1 MTERA
6 FFLKC
11 KCRADLI
18 AALGLHD
25 AVLFRHDTCRTQGV
39 EHGLQGKRR
48 GVVLLREMAEGKLFA
63 SLLDQFQQ
71 LCRALIVGEV
81 VLSEVEFSHEY
92 WMRHA
97 LTLAKR
103 AWDEREVP
111 VGAVLVHN
119 NRVIGE
125 GWNRPIGRH
134 DPTAHA
140 EIMALRQGGLV
151 MQNYRLIDATLYV
164 TLEPCVMCA
173 GAMIHSRIG
182 RVVFGARD
190 AKTGAAGSLMDVLHH
205 PGMNHRVEITE
216 GILAD
221 ECAALLS
228 DFFRM
233 RRQEIK
239 AQKKAQSSTD

>member
-1 MTERA
+1 MS
-6 FFLKC
+6 
-11 KCRADLI
+11 D
-18 AALGLHD
+18 
-25 AVLFRHDTCRTQGV
+25 V
-39 EHGLQGKRR
+39 E
-48 GVVLLREMAEGKLFA
+48 
-63 SLLDQFQQ
+63 LD
-71 LCRALIVGEV
+71 
-81 VLSEVEFSHEY
+81 HEY
-92 WMRHA
+92 WMHHA

-119 NRVIGE
+119 HRVIGE

-151 MQNYRLIDATLYV
+151 LQNYRLLDTTLYV

-173 GAMIHSRIG
+173 GAMVHSRIG

-190 AKTGAAGSLMDVLHH
+190 AKTGAAGSLIDVLHH
-205 PGMNHRVEITE
+205 PGMNHRVDIIE
-216 GILAD
+216 GVLRD
-221 ECAALLS
+221 ECATLLS

-239 AQKKAQSSTD
+239 ALKKADRAKGAGPAV

>member
-1 MTERA
+1 
-6 FFLKC
+6 
-11 KCRADLI
+11 
-18 AALGLHD
+18 
-25 AVLFRHDTCRTQGV
+25 
-39 EHGLQGKRR
+39 
-48 GVVLLREMAEGKLFA
+48 
-63 SLLDQFQQ
+63 
-71 LCRALIVGEV
+71 
-81 VLSEVEFSHEY
+81 
-92 WMRHA
+92 MRHA

-239 AQKKAQSSTD
+239 AQKKAQSSTDHDDKPSEPFEVIGKIIPRYENENWTFTELLYEAPYLKSYQDEEDEEDEEADCLEYIDNTDKIIYLLYRRYRRM

>member
-1 MTERA
+1 MPHSEQDIHWMHYAMQLAERA
-6 FFLKC
+6 EQ
-11 KCRADLI
+11 A
-18 AALGLHD
+18 G
-25 AVLFRHDTCRTQGV
+25 
-39 EHGLQGKRR
+39 
-48 GVVLLREMAEGKLFA
+48 
-63 SLLDQFQQ
+63 
-71 LCRALIVGEV
+71 
-81 VLSEVEFSHEY
+81 
-92 WMRHA
+92 
-97 LTLAKR
+97 
-103 AWDEREVP
+103 EVP
-111 VGAVLVHN
+111 VGAVLVLDN
-119 NRVIGE
+119 KAFGE
-125 GWNRPIGRH
+125 GWNLSISRH
-134 DPTAHA
+134 DPCAHA
-140 EIMALRQGGLV
+140 EIMAIRQAGERIG
-151 MQNYRLIDATLYV
+151 NYRLLGATLYV